1 MNEPIRIT
9 TPLTD
14 EAVATLR
21 AGDNVLITGTIY
33 SGRDTVHK
41 RLVEL
46 LEQGKPLPFD
56 IRGQIIYYV
65 GPAPARPGS
74 AIGPAGPTTS
84 GRMDAFTPQLL
95 TAGLKGMVGKGNRSQ
110 TVREAIVQHKAVYFA
125 AIGGAAALIARTI
138 TKVETIAWPELGP
151 EALQRLQVIDMPV
164 IVINDTQGNDL
175 YEQGMKQYAST
186 DQKINKAMEQ

>member
-1 MNEPIRIT
+1 
-9 TPLTD
+9 
-14 EAVATLR
+14 
-21 AGDNVLITGTIY
+21 
-33 SGRDTVHK
+33 
-41 RLVEL
+41 
-46 LEQGKPLPFD
+46 
-56 IRGQIIYYV
+56 
-65 GPAPARPGS
+65 
-74 AIGPAGPTTS
+74 
-84 GRMDAFTPQLL
+84 MDAFTPQLL